1 MPHQRAGHGH
11 GQQGSPGQAAGSTGY
26 EREARHGHSR
36 AQQIDNQAASF
47 VKAAGMSVSGT
58 RLLKHEPGDSHSN
71 DKVWTVEVRG
81 DQVLVAWGKV
91 ETQLATTTKLFPDAL
106 LAEKWAAETV
116 AEKIKAG
123 YAVDE
128 SEATA

>member
-1 MPHQRAGHGH
+1 MRHRSRLNMLGVTTSWKPRTRYSERMCSVRRLKMRA
-11 GQQGSPGQAAGSTGY
+11 PC
-26 EREARHGHSR
+26 
-36 AQQIDNQAASF
+36 
-47 VKAAGMSVSGT
+47 GMK
-58 RLLKHEPGDSHSN
+58 KHEPGDSHSN